1 MESRETFVNAAIR
14 SDGVPKTRRIR
25 RSQVATRPRYPIA
38 MHAASVAPM
47 TKSNDWQWQI
57 PLGILGFLILKSQ
70 ADHRLDNPLAEL
82 FADDPG
88 PGLIPRSLREDYDT
102 RWRAMIVLPDRMAAA
117 DAIARRMAS
126 REARYRAVTDPMGAP
141 WYWLAAVH
149 ELEHSG
155 RFTTSMIVT
164 DPIDVP
170 PGEPIP
176 DSNISDAQWD
186 DTARDLLRSRGLSS
200 LRSSTSWTDWS
211 LAGLAYQWERF
222 SGFGYRSHDVPTPYL
237 WSFSNQYTTG
247 KFIRAGVFSPTTTS
261 QQAGALVLLRRLID
275 LGAVVL

>member
-14 SDGVPKTRRIR
+14 CDGVPKTRRIR

-38 MHAASVAPM
+38 MRAASVAPM

-57 PLGILGFLILKSQ
+57 PLGVVGFLILKSQ
-70 ADHRLDNPLAEL
+70 AEHRLDNPLAEL

-88 PGLIPRSLREDYDT
+88 PGLIPRSLRDDYAL
-102 RWRAMIVLPDRMAAA
+102 RWRTMIVRPDRMAAA
-117 DAIARRMAS
+117 DAIARRMAA
-126 REARYRAVTDPMGAP
+126 REARYRAVTDPMGVP
-141 WYWLAAVH
+141 WYWLAAIH

-155 RFTTSMIVT
+155 RFTTSMTVV

-170 PGEPIP
+170 LGETIP
-176 DSNISDAQWD
+176 DATISDAQWD
-186 DTARDLLRSRGLSS
+186 DTARSLLRSRGL
-200 LRSSTSWTDWS
+200 TDWHDWS
-211 LAGLAYQWERF
+211 VAGSAYQWERF
-222 SGFGYRSHDVPTPYL
+222 SGFGYRSHDIPTPYL

-275 LGAVVL
+275 LGAVTL